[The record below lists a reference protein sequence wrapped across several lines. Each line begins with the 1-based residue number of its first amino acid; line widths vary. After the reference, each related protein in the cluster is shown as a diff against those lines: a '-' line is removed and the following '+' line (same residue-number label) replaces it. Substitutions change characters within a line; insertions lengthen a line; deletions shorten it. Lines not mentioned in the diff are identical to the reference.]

1 MREKERKK
9 EREREGGREGGR
21 ERGSER
27 ARGNE
32 ERPELRC
39 GLPVNLS
46 LELSIEVPWVPEE
59 RIRPLMRACIPVR
72 LQVQIK
78 GPTGLW
84 QELGRTD
91 VVQNNLNPE
100 FKKKVELD
108 YTFEKKQELKFIVYD
123 WLSPPPRAPHW
134 TPPPARPHSA
144 AVCGRAACT
153 CGEAARACGMLA
165 LVRGARQRSMHN
177 TSCPCRLPPHTPP
190 TCPPPPPPP
199 TYSNAGTARARIWMP
214 TTFLALAKRAWAPSL
229 VGGAQLS

>member
-1 MREKERKK
+1 
-9 EREREGGREGGR
+9 
-21 ERGSER
+21 
-27 ARGNE
+27 
-32 ERPELRC
+32 
-39 GLPVNLS
+39 
-46 LELSIEVPWVPEE
+46 
-59 RIRPLMRACIPVR
+59 MRACIPAR

-165 LVRGARQRSMHN
+165 LVRGAGAGKRPEPAGCLRSCAGRASVQC
-177 TSCPCRLPPHTPP
+177 TTLAAPAVFLPPHTPP